1 MCAKIY
7 LLFGEELRMV
17 LASEAIETDT
27 KQQNLE
33 KEIIRIISKQGSI
46 FIPELVGEL
55 SKIDPDNNYFYQTA
69 LINLLSSG
77 RIDLTLDRKLIISN

>member
-7 LLFGEELRMV
+7 ILFGEELRMV
-17 LASEAIETDT
+17 LASEAIKTDT
-27 KQQNLE
+27 KQHNLE
-33 KEIIRIISKQGSI
+33 NEIIRIIRKQGSI

-77 RIDLTLDRKLIISN
+77 RIDLTLDRKLIISE